1 MGEDLLIS
9 QGFNEYSHYEVI
21 LLRRLTTP
29 ALRHVADTLFILAL
43 VIGLALAARP
53 LYASSALPI
62 PSALPASEPG
72 GQVPGY
78 TIVVDPGHGGK
89 DGGAIGARTGIP
101 EAGLNLTVSQLVQA
115 GLEAAG
121 YQVILTRGDAD
132 ALGPDKQSDMAA
144 RKAIMNQPGVDLVV
158 SIHMNKFSDPS
169 VSGPMAFYMQG
180 SQPGEALATQVIQA
194 LCTALDRPLR
204 KANRLSAVV
213 SALGASI
220 FFQNA
225 VMLIYGARFYVYPDY
240 LRPDFTVSLFGM
252 AVPGVRLMVIAASVL
267 LMLALWAFIQRTRTG
282 AAIRAV
288 AIDQGAARL
297 MGINVNRVISL
308 VFFIGPGL
316 GGAAGLMV
324 GIYYGQIDFTMGWSY
339 GLKAF
344 TAAILGG
351 IGNIPGAML
360 GGLLLGVIEALAAG
374 YIAIAWKD
382 AIAFLVLILILII
395 RPTGILGERTADK
408 L

>member
-1 MGEDLLIS
+1 MRMEQFFQQLLNGLAVGGI
-9 QGFNEYSHYEVI
+9 Y
-21 LLRRLTTP
+21 
-29 ALRHVADTLFILAL
+29 AL
-43 VIGLALAARP
+43 VAL
-53 LYASSALPI
+53 
-62 PSALPASEPG
+62 
-72 GQVPGY
+72 GY
-78 TIVVDPGHGGK
+78 TMVYGVLKLINFAHG
-89 DGGAIGARTGIP
+89 DLFTIGAYLGLTLLVSCNL
-101 EAGLNLTVSQLVQA
+101 AGL
-115 GLEAAG
+115 
-121 YQVILTRGDAD
+121 
-132 ALGPDKQSDMAA
+132 LGPVAS
-144 RKAIMNQPGVDLVV
+144 VLVV
-158 SIHMNKFSDPS
+158 FVMVSIL
-169 VSGPMAFYMQG
+169 V
-180 SQPGEALATQVIQA
+180 ALIGCLLERAA
-194 LCTALDRPLR
+194 YRPLR

-225 VMLIYGARFYVYPDY
+225 VMLIYGARFYVYPDF
-240 LRPDFTVSLFGM
+240 LRPDFTVNLFGLD
-252 AVPGVRLMVIAASVL
+252 VPGVRLMVISASVL

-288 AIDQGAARL
+288 AIDQGAAKL
-297 MGINVNRVISL
+297 MGINVDRVISL

-374 YIAIAWKD
+374 YVAIAWKD

>member
-1 MGEDLLIS
+1 MLRQRLDLLRAPGNME
-9 QGFNEYSHYEVI
+9 QFFQQ
-21 LLRRLTTP
+21 LLNGL
-29 ALRHVADTLFILAL
+29 AVGGIYAL
-43 VIGLALAARP
+43 VAL
-53 LYASSALPI
+53 
-62 PSALPASEPG
+62 
-72 GQVPGY
+72 GY
-78 TIVVDPGHGGK
+78 TMVYGVLKLINFAHG
-89 DGGAIGARTGIP
+89 DLFTIGAYL
-101 EAGLNLTVSQLVQA
+101 GLTLLVSCNLSGMLPLPLAVLAVFIMGLLVA
-115 GLEAAG
+115 LLGFLLERAA
-121 YQVILTRGDAD
+121 Y
-132 ALGPDKQSDMAA
+132 
-144 RKAIMNQPGVDLVV
+144 
-158 SIHMNKFSDPS
+158 
-169 VSGPMAFYMQG
+169 
-180 SQPGEALATQVIQA
+180 
-194 LCTALDRPLR
+194 RPLR
-204 KANRLSAVV
+204 NAGRLSAVV

-225 VMLIYGARFYVYPDY
+225 VMLIYGARVYVYPDF
-240 LRPDFTVSLFGM
+240 LRPDFTVHLFGV
-252 AVPGVRLMVIAASVL
+252 AVPGVRLLVIAASVL
-267 LMLALWAFIQRTRTG
+267 LMLGLSAFIQRTRTG

-288 AIDQGAARL
+288 AIDPGAARL
-297 MGINVNRVISL
+297 MGINVDRIISL
-308 VFFIGPGL
+308 VFLIGPGL

-351 IGNIPGAML
+351 IGNIPGAMI

>member
-1 MGEDLLIS
+1 MEQFFQQLLNGLAVGGI
-9 QGFNEYSHYEVI
+9 Y
-21 LLRRLTTP
+21 
-29 ALRHVADTLFILAL
+29 AL
-43 VIGLALAARP
+43 VAL
-53 LYASSALPI
+53 
-62 PSALPASEPG
+62 
-72 GQVPGY
+72 GY
-78 TIVVDPGHGGK
+78 TMVYGVLKLINFAHG
-89 DGGAIGARTGIP
+89 DLFTIGAYL
-101 EAGLNLTVSQLVQA
+101 GLTLLVSRNLSGMLPLSVAVLAVF
-115 GLEAAG
+115 
-121 YQVILTRGDAD
+121 V
-132 ALGPDKQSDMAA
+132 MAA
-144 RKAIMNQPGVDLVV
+144 LLV
-158 SIHMNKFSDPS
+158 
-169 VSGPMAFYMQG
+169 
-180 SQPGEALATQVIQA
+180 ALIGFLLERAA
-194 LCTALDRPLR
+194 YRPLR
-204 KANRLSAVV
+204 SAGRLSAVV

-225 VMLIYGARFYVYPDY
+225 IMLIYGARVYVYPNF
-240 LRPDFTVSLFGM
+240 LRPDFTVHFFGM
-252 AVPGVRLMVIAASVL
+252 AVPGVRLLAIAASVL
-267 LMLALWAFIQRTRTG
+267 LMLGLSAFIQRTRTG

-288 AIDQGAARL
+288 AIDPGAARL
-297 MGINVNRVISL
+297 MGINVDRVISL
-308 VFFIGPGL
+308 VFLIGPGL